1 MNDYYIFTGTLPKI
15 VNLAYYQFILIFFYF
30 VKGAVWI
37 NDLQVS
43 VLLSNETFM
52 SWFL

>member
-15 VNLAYYQFILIFFYF
+15 VNLLAYYQFILIFFYF
-30 VKGAVWI
+30 VKGTVPI

-52 SWFL
+52 S